1 MFYKHEITLELEL
14 FVLTANF
21 GEGLLFKSFA
31 LKLAV
36 EAISNFL
43 ILTTT
48 FSYFFVPIYLFP
60 TLCQR
65 YQPYDTQPVGEKP
78 VSTRGQPHEIKQI

>member
-14 FVLTANF
+14 FVSTANF

-43 ILTTT
+43 TLTTT
-48 FSYFFVPIYLFP
+48 FSYFFVPIYLF
-60 TLCQR
+60 
-65 YQPYDTQPVGEKP
+65 QPSVNATSRTTHNQLEKN
-78 VSTRGQPHEIKQI
+78 R